1 MEQKF
6 ISGFQRSRTPPEA
19 GTGTKKRAE
28 QGTDNSGTEIHF
40 RFPAGPRPAGAVSGE
55 GPGGKGICLD
65 AKYLRGKS
73 SPTYI
78 DKGKF
83 VRENDSI
90 TSLIHLSQMYQKK
103 YLMKQD
109 TDLSPVP

>member
-1 MEQKF
+1 MALTDGLRRKK
-6 ISGFQRSRTPPEA
+6 
-19 GTGTKKRAE
+19 TGRQAE

-55 GPGGKGICLD
+55 GPGGKRICLD

-73 SPTYI
+73 SPTYM
-78 DKGKF
+78 DKG
-83 VRENDSI
+83 RPLIS
-90 TSLIHLSQMYQKK
+90 SLIHLSQMYQKK

>member
-1 MEQKF
+1 MALTDGLRRKK
-6 ISGFQRSRTPPEA
+6 
-19 GTGTKKRAE
+19 TGRQAE
-28 QGTDNSGTEIHF
+28 QGTDNSGTVIHF
-40 RFPAGPRPAGAVSGE
+40 RLSAGPRPAGAVSGE

-73 SPTYI
+73 SPTYM
-78 DKGKF
+78 DKG
-83 VRENDSI
+83 RPLIS
-90 TSLIHLSQMYQKK
+90 SLIHLSQMYQKK